1 MALKTANQDLLKPD
15 QERRIA
21 DRDFTQLKIQL
32 SSLTPS
38 ERRWAARDL
47 AFFDNS
53 APLLISALTTESE
66 PQVIEGILS
75 SLQQLP
81 NNDTVTGLIA
91 LLSSEDASKRN
102 GAIEVLQTMPDL
114 MDAPIQLLL
123 QDSDSDVRIF
133 AMDILQ
139 QLAHPNTPQ
148 WLKQV
153 LEEESHVNVVAAA
166 IDRLAEVA
174 TVDIEPLLHNV
185 QRRFA
190 DHEYIQFAAGIAL
203 TRLAGGV
210 HG

>member
-1 MALKTANQDLLKPD
+1 MALKTADQDLLKPD
-15 QERRIA
+15 QERRITE
-21 DRDFTQLKIQL
+21 RDFTQLKIQL

-47 AFFDNS
+47 ALHDNA
-53 APLLISALTTESE
+53 APLLISALTTETE
-66 PQVIEGILS
+66 PQVIEGLFS

-81 NNDTVTGLIA
+81 NNESVLGLIA
-91 LLSSEDASKRN
+91 LLRSENASKRN

-123 QDSDSDVRIF
+123 NDCDSDVRIF

-139 QLAHPNTPQ
+139 QLAHPNTPV

-174 TVDIEPLLHNV
+174 TVDIAPLLHNV
-185 QRRFA
+185 QLRFA

-203 TRLAGGV
+203 DRLAGDA